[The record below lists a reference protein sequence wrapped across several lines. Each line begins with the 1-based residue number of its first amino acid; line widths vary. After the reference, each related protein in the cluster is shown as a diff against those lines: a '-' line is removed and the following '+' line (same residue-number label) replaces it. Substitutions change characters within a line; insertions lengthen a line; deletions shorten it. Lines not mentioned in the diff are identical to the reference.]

1 MDAGNL
7 QAIMDEA
14 LKSASDEANR
24 RLAEQDKKLPP
35 INTAVEASSQTNYRQ
50 PAQLEQRVTE
60 MRFDPPPP
68 VAPKPEGV
76 IGDTLLFSTGTSD
89 GTSDGIPDGETDG
102 DMLYWDATDE
112 EWILLPAPSAPDT
125 GKRWVMHHDGT
136 APEWVE
142 YDEVTV
148 NICIDGLPTEYTILG
163 IPTP

>member
-1 MDAGNL
+1 
-7 QAIMDEA
+7 MDEA

-89 GTSDGIPDGETDG
+89 GIPDGETNG
-102 DMLYWDATDE
+102 DMLYWDATEE
-112 EWILLPAPSAPDT
+112 EWVLLAAPPS
-125 GKRWVMHHDGT
+125 GYIHVLSHNGT
-136 APEWVE
+136 VPSWIE
-142 YDEVTV
+142 
-148 NICIDGLPTEYTILG
+148 TEDCS
-163 IPTP
+163 